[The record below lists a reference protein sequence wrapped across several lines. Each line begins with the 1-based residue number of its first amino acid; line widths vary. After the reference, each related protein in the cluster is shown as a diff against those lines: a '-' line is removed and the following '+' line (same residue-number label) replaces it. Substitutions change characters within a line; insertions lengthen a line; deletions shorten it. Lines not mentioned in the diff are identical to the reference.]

1 MSLLKKLLKRI
12 DRSAAVR
19 AVAVALV
26 LVLTLGIC
34 GFDARCDEIRE
45 NVLRLHVLA
54 NSDSQQDQALKLKV
68 RDAVLVESQKVFEN
82 CKTEQEA
89 VTQAKKHIDVFEN
102 TAKNVIVENGFD
114 YSVRVEVAETWFETR
129 EYEEFSLPAGNYE
142 ALRVII
148 GEGEGKNWWCVMFPS
163 VCLPAATVKDKD
175 FKGVLEDDTAK
186 IVEQPKRYKARFK
199 VVEIFEKARK
209 SIAEMF
215 S

>member
-1 MSLLKKLLKRI
+1 MSLLKKFWKHI
-12 DRSAAVR
+12 DHSVVIR

-26 LVLTLGIC
+26 LLLTLGIC
-34 GFDARCDEIRE
+34 GFDAKCDEIRE

-54 NSDSQQDQALKLKV
+54 NSDNEEDQALKLKV
-68 RDAVLVESQKVFEN
+68 RDALLIESEKVFQN

-89 VTQAKKHIDVFEN
+89 VVS
-102 TAKNVIVENGFD
+102 AKNHIRQFETVALNVVADNGFD
-114 YSVRVEVAETWFETR
+114 YSVKVEVDETWFETR
-129 EYEEFSLPAGNYE
+129 DYEEFSLPAGNYE

-148 GEGEGKNWWCVMFPS
+148 GKGEGHNWWCVMFPS
-163 VCLPAATVKDKD
+163 ICLPAASGENKD
-175 FKGVLEDDTAK
+175 FKGVLKENTAE

-209 SIAEMF
+209 NISDIF

>member
-1 MSLLKKLLKRI
+1 MSLLKSLFKHI
-12 DRSAAVR
+12 DRSAAIR

-26 LVLTLGIC
+26 LVLTLSIC

-82 CKTEQEA
+82 CTSEQEA
-89 VTQAKKHIDVFEN
+89 VIQAKKYIDVFEN
-102 TAKNVIVENGFD
+102 TAKNVIAENGFD

-129 EYEEFSLPAGNYE
+129 DYEGFSLPAGNYE

-148 GEGEGKNWWCVMFPS
+148 GKGQGKNWWCVMFPS

-175 FKGVLEDDTAK
+175 FKGVLKDDTAE

-209 SIAEMF
+209 SIAEIF

>member
-1 MSLLKKLLKRI
+1 MSLLKNLSKHI
-12 DRSAAVR
+12 DRSAAIR

-54 NSDSQQDQALKLKV
+54 NSDSEEDQALKLKV
-68 RDAVLVESQKVFEN
+68 RDAVLIESQKVFQN
-82 CKTEQEA
+82 CQTEQEA
-89 VTQAKKHIDVFEN
+89 VTQAQKHIDAFEN
-102 TAKNVIVENGFD
+102 VARKTVTDNGYD
-114 YSVRVEVAETWFETR
+114 YPVRVEVAKTWFETR
-129 EYEEFSLPAGNYE
+129 NYDEFSLPAGSYE

-163 VCLPAATVKDKD
+163 ICLPAATSENKD
-175 FKGVLEDDTAK
+175 FSTVLEDDTAK

-209 SIAEMF
+209 NIADIF

>member
-1 MSLLKKLLKRI
+1 MSLLKKISKHI
-12 DRSAAVR
+12 DRSAAAR

-34 GFDARCDEIRE
+34 GFDARCNEIRE

-54 NSDSQQDQALKLKV
+54 NSDSDEDQALKLKV
-68 RDAVLVESQKVFEN
+68 RDALLAESERVFKN
-82 CKTEQEA
+82 CTTEEEA
-89 VTQAKKHIDVFEN
+89 VAEAEKHLDALEKV
-102 TAKNVIVENGFD
+102 ALQVIKDNGFD
-114 YSVRVEVAETWFETR
+114 YSVRVEVAEMWFETR
-129 EYEEFSLPAGNYE
+129 DYDEFSLPAGTYE

-148 GEGEGKNWWCVMFPS
+148 GEGKGKNWWCVMFPS
-163 VCLPAATVKDKD
+163 ICLPAASGESKD
-175 FKGVLEDDTAK
+175 FKGVLTDDTAE

-209 SIAEMF
+209 NIADFF